1 MIMNKLF
8 KAKGNKVQVFMLMQ
22 EYTFPSEEVAK
33 DFTDRQNEREEE
45 HLSKP
50 QGFGF
55 VGKKV

>member
-1 MIMNKLF
+1 
-8 KAKGNKVQVFMLMQ
+8 MLMQ

-50 QGFGF
+50 QDFGF